1 MKRKASIIII
11 KRKQADERGGII
23 YNYMQKEYKR
33 LEKKELELRQ
43 ALQELPEGKLLCARN
58 GESYYKWYQS
68 DGHKKVYIP
77 KKNRKLAEQLAAK
90 KYLSTL
96 IEDVRNEK
104 KAIQQYLKSHENHAM
119 NSEKLLTEESEIK
132 NLLTSQFSTLSQ
144 ELSDWTTSPY
154 ESNKKYPEQLKY
166 RGVSGK
172 FVRSKSEVIIDM
184 NLHMNHIPFRYE
196 AALVLGNVTIYP
208 DFTIRHPQTGEVYYW
223 EHFGMMDNPTYAK
236 STGNKLQLYLTNGI
250 IPSIHL
256 ITTYETND
264 HPLDSEEVKRIIEE
278 FFLR

>member
-1 MKRKASIIII
+1 MK
-11 KRKQADERGGII
+11 EREII

-33 LEKKELELRQ
+33 LEKKENELQR
-43 ALQELPEGKLLCARN
+43 ALQVLPEGKLLCARN

-90 KYLSTL
+90 KYLSTS
-96 IEDVRNEK
+96 IEDLRNEK

-132 NLLTSQFSTLSQ
+132 NLLTSHFSTLSK

-154 ESNKKYPEQLKY
+154 ERNPKYPEHLKH
-166 RGVSGK
+166 RCVSGR
-172 FVRSKSEVIIDM
+172 FVRSKSEMIIDM
-184 NLHMNHIPFRYE
+184 NLHTNHIPFRYE

-208 DFTIRHPQTGEVYYW
+208 DFTIKHPRTGEIYYW
-223 EHFGMMDNPTYAK
+223 EHFGMMDNPEYAR
-236 STGNKLQLYLTNGI
+236 SAGNKLQLYFSNGI
-250 IPSIHL
+250 IPSIQL
-256 ITTYETND
+256 ITTYETKD
-264 HPLDSEEVKRIIEE
+264 HPLDSEEVKKIIEE
-278 FFLR
+278 FFLQ